1 MEKVE
6 KEMEE
11 EDEEEDKE
19 VGNIEEDEKKGRKP
33 KEEEEERKEND
44 MELEYCS
51 ASEEFEQRNVI
62 TLPRLWPIFP
72 STVLTLRL

>member
-6 KEMEE
+6 KEMG
-11 EDEEEDKE
+11 EEDKE

-44 MELEYCS
+44 MELE
-51 ASEEFEQRNVI
+51 
-62 TLPRLWPIFP
+62 
-72 STVLTLRL
+72 

>member
-1 MEKVE
+1 
-6 KEMEE
+6 
-11 EDEEEDKE
+11 
-19 VGNIEEDEKKGRKP
+19 
-33 KEEEEERKEND
+33 

-72 STVLTLRL
+72 STVLALRL

>member
-19 VGNIEEDEKKGRKP
+19 VGNIEEDEKKG
-33 KEEEEERKEND
+33 EN
-44 MELEYCS
+44 
-51 ASEEFEQRNVI
+51 R
-62 TLPRLWPIFP
+62 
-72 STVLTLRL
+72 